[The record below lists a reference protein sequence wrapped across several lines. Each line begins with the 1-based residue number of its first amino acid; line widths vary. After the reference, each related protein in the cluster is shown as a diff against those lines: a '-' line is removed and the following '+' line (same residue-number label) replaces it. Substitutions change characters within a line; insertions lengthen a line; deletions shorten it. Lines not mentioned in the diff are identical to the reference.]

1 MITNQAVFAGEF
13 NQDSRATTNQAVFAG
28 EEDVH
33 GADHAVAKDERETEA
48 NKRNILFV
56 NWKV

>member
-1 MITNQAVFAGEF
+1 MSNY
-13 NQDSRATTNQAVFAG
+13 DDLRMTTNQAVFAC

-33 GADHAVAKDERETEA
+33 GADHTIAKDERETQA
-48 NKRNILFV
+48 NERNILFV